1 MLQKL
6 IKIYSTYTY
15 INENKNSRRKTQH
28 STHRLILEAELGSHV
43 VSHDFRRAKV
53 VLAGWTLEVGGGA
66 THVAPQVSCSSCKKA
81 PGKNRNVRKEDMTGQ
96 KRQKAHF
103 PATRNGKGAIG
114 SLLPRARL
122 REPAPAEPGSRDAT
136 NLLVSAKPG

>member
-15 INENKNSRRKTQH
+15 INEKKNSRRKTQH
-28 STHRLILEAELGSHV
+28 STHTLILEESLWAMSRRMILGEQ
-43 VSHDFRRAKV
+43 V

-103 PATRNGKGAIG
+103 PATRNGKLHADEPPRGK
-114 SLLPRARL
+114 SVTPRAVPTVFYS
-122 REPAPAEPGSRDAT
+122 REK
-136 NLLVSAKPG
+136 NVSS

>member
-15 INENKNSRRKTQH
+15 INEKKNSRRKTQH
-28 STHRLILEAELGSHV
+28 STHTLILEAELGSHV
-43 VSHDFRRAKV
+43 VSHDFRRAKA

-103 PATRNGKGAIG
+103 PATRNGKLHADEPPRGK
-114 SLLPRARL
+114 SVTPRAVPTVFYS
-122 REPAPAEPGSRDAT
+122 REK
-136 NLLVSAKPG
+136 NVSS

>member
-15 INENKNSRRKTQH
+15 INEKKNSRRKTQH
-28 STHRLILEAELGSHV
+28 STHTLILEAELGRHV
-43 VSHDFRRAKV
+43 ASHDFRRAKV

-103 PATRNGKGAIG
+103 PATRNGKLHADEPPRGK
-114 SLLPRARL
+114 SVTPRAVPTVFYS
-122 REPAPAEPGSRDAT
+122 REK
-136 NLLVSAKPG
+136 NVSS

>member
-15 INENKNSRRKTQH
+15 INEKKNSRRKTQH
-28 STHRLILEAELGSHV
+28 STHTLILEAELVSHV
-43 VSHDFRRAKV
+43 TSHDFRRAKV

-103 PATRNGKGAIG
+103 PATRNGKLHADEPPRGK
-114 SLLPRARL
+114 SVTPRAVPTVFYS
-122 REPAPAEPGSRDAT
+122 REK
-136 NLLVSAKPG
+136 NVSS

>member
-15 INENKNSRRKTQH
+15 INEKKNSRRKTQH
-28 STHRLILEAELGSHV
+28 STHTLILEAELVSHV
-43 VSHDFRRAKV
+43 ASHDFRRAKV

-103 PATRNGKGAIG
+103 PATRNGKLHADEPPRGK
-114 SLLPRARL
+114 SVTPRAVPTVFYS
-122 REPAPAEPGSRDAT
+122 REK
-136 NLLVSAKPG
+136 NVSS

>member
-1 MLQKL
+1 
-6 IKIYSTYTY
+6 
-15 INENKNSRRKTQH
+15 
-28 STHRLILEAELGSHV
+28 
-43 VSHDFRRAKV
+43 V

-103 PATRNGKGAIG
+103 PATRSGKLHADEPPRGK
-114 SLLPRARL
+114 SVTPRAVPTVFYS
-122 REPAPAEPGSRDAT
+122 REK
-136 NLLVSAKPG
+136 NVSS

>member
-15 INENKNSRRKTQH
+15 INEKKNSRRKTQH
-28 STHRLILEAELGSHV
+28 STHTLILEAELGSHV

-103 PATRNGKGAIG
+103 PATRNGKLHADEPPRGK
-114 SLLPRARL
+114 SVTPRAVPTVFYS
-122 REPAPAEPGSRDAT
+122 REK
-136 NLLVSAKPG
+136 NVSS

>member
-15 INENKNSRRKTQH
+15 INEKKNSRRKTQH
-28 STHRLILEAELGSHV
+28 STHTLILEAELVRHV
-43 VSHDFRRAKV
+43 ASHDFRRAKV

-103 PATRNGKGAIG
+103 PATRNGKLHADEPPRGK
-114 SLLPRARL
+114 SVTPRAVPTVFYS
-122 REPAPAEPGSRDAT
+122 REK
-136 NLLVSAKPG
+136 NVSS

>member
-15 INENKNSRRKTQH
+15 INEKKNSRRKTQH
-28 STHRLILEAELGSHV
+28 STHTLILEAELGSHV
-43 VSHDFRRAKV
+43 VSHDFRRANV

-66 THVAPQVSCSSCKKA
+66 THVAPQVGCSSCKKA

-103 PATRNGKGAIG
+103 PATRNGKLHADEPPRGK
-114 SLLPRARL
+114 SVTPRAVPTVFYS
-122 REPAPAEPGSRDAT
+122 REK
-136 NLLVSAKPG
+136 NVSS